1 MPSTNSATA
10 MKKVGSTILRS
21 FCLSAGRKNARTS
34 QKMMGL
40 QTTAAANSAT
50 RNFRLKP
57 PKALSTTSLSGMN
70 SWMGNVRNSMI
81 WGEII

>member
-1 MPSTNSATA
+1 
-10 MKKVGSTILRS
+10 
-21 FCLSAGRKNARTS
+21 
-34 QKMMGL
+34 MMGL